1 MPNFLD
7 GLPKEK
13 VQLLYILNAA
23 KAELTEQQFYQ
34 CAFECTGMNWFSFH
48 DVVGDLENNGDIVY
62 ERRPFGACA
71 YLTEQGRMTL
81 SMFEKGL
88 TYSLRESIDEYLQ
101 RIAPQFRHERELVS
115 SDEPLPGGG
124 LLVRL
129 KALEGERVLLE
140 VDLTVSSLEESLTIR
155 KNWQSCSTQLYDTI
169 YDTLTGRE
177 K

>member
-1 MPNFLD
+1 MPNFLE

-13 VQLLYILNAA
+13 VQLLYILGAA
-23 KAELTEQQFYQ
+23 QAELTEQQFYQ

-48 DVVGDLENNGDIVY
+48 DVVGDLEENGDIVY

-71 YLTEQGRMTL
+71 YLTEQGKMTL
-81 SMFEKGL
+81 SLFEKGL
-88 TYSLRESIDEYLQ
+88 TYSLRESIDGYLK
-101 RIAPQFRHERELVS
+101 RIAPQFRQERELVS

-140 VDLTVSSLEESLTIR
+140 IDMTVASLEESLTIR
-155 KNWQSCSTQLYDTI
+155 QNWQKHSTGLYESI
-169 YDTLTGRE
+169 YDTLTE
-177 K
+177 KEK

>member
-23 KAELTEQQFYQ
+23 KTELTEQQLYQ
-34 CAFECTGMNWFSFH
+34 CAYECAGMNWFSFH

-81 SMFEKGL
+81 GMFEKGL
-88 TYSLRESIDEYLQ
+88 TYSLRESIDAYLK
-101 RIAPQFRHERELVS
+101 RIAPQFRQERELVS
-115 SDEPLPGGG
+115 QDEPLPGGG

-129 KALEGERVLLE
+129 KALEGDRVLLE
-140 VDLTVSSLEESLTIR
+140 IDMTVASLEESLTIR
-155 KNWQSCSTQLYDTI
+155 KNWQSQSTKLYDTI
-169 YDTLTGRE
+169 YDTLTGKE
-177 K
+177 E

>member
-1 MPNFLD
+1 MPNFLE

-34 CAFECTGMNWFSFH
+34 CAYECAGMNWFSFH
-48 DVVGDLENNGDIVY
+48 DVVGDLEENGDIVY

-71 YLTEQGRMTL
+71 YLTEQGKLTL
-81 SMFEKGL
+81 GMFERGL
-88 TYSLRESIDEYLQ
+88 TFSLRESIDTYMK
-101 RIAPQFRHERELVS
+101 RVAPQFRQERELVS

-124 LLVRL
+124 MLVRL

-140 VDLTVSSLEESLTIR
+140 IDLTVASLEESLTIR
-155 KNWQSCSTQLYDTI
+155 KNWQKHSTGLYETI
-169 YDTLTGRE
+169 YDTLTE
-177 K
+177 KEK

>member
-13 VQLLYILNAA
+13 VQLLYILSAA

-34 CAFECTGMNWFSFH
+34 CAYECTGMNWFSFH
-48 DVVGDLENNGDIVY
+48 DVVGDLEKNGDIVY

-81 SMFEKGL
+81 GMFERGL
-88 TYSLRESIDEYLQ
+88 TYSLRESIDGYLKN
-101 RIAPQFRHERELVS
+101 IAPQFRHERELVS

-129 KALEGERVLLE
+129 KALEGDRVLLE
-140 VDLTVSSLEESLTIR
+140 VDLSVASLEESLTIR
-155 KNWQSCSTQLYDTI
+155 KNWQQQSTKLYDTI
-169 YDTLTGRE
+169 YDTLTGKE

>member
-13 VQLLYILNAA
+13 VQLLYILSAA

-48 DVVGDLENNGDIVY
+48 DVVGDLESNGDIVY

-71 YLTEQGRMTL
+71 YLTEQGKMTL
-81 SMFEKGL
+81 GMFERGL
-88 TYSLRESIDEYLQ
+88 TYSLRERIDKYLKG
-101 RIAPQFRHERELVS
+101 IAPQFRQERELVS
-115 SDEPLPGGG
+115 SDEPLPDGGM
-124 LLVRL
+124 LVRL

-140 VDLTVSSLEESLTIR
+140 IDMSVASLEESLTIR
-155 KNWQSCSTQLYDTI
+155 KNWQKQSTHLYDTI
-169 YDTLTGRE
+169 YDTLTE
-177 K
+177 KEK